1 MCAIWFITTV
11 TLASL
16 LFQNSVEKSD
26 MANKS
31 SDMKNKK
38 GTMDKIVLGSIC
50 FNLSCI
56 FTTAVLQVYIQCREI
71 IKLRHSMDID
81 AEKYNRKLLMTKDW
95 LHEIKETAQDVV

>member
-1 MCAIWFITTV
+1 MKMKYFVCAIWFITTV
-11 TLASL
+11 SLASL

-26 MANKS
+26 M
-31 SDMKNKK
+31 KK

-56 FTTAVLQVYIQCREI
+56 FTTAVLQLYIQCREI

-81 AEKYNRKLLMTKDW
+81 AENYSHKPLTKDW
-95 LHEIKETAQDVV
+95 LNEIKDSGQEVV